1 MGRNP
6 RDREQD
12 AAAISAAAERL
23 LAGTPLRSASGRLTA
38 SELII
43 ESGLRRDVVYPVHQG
58 LVDEFRLRVK
68 AQNVVPTAMQ
78 DLADERDRLQEELT
92 EARTSLAAE
101 QSMTAYLRRLVAELS
116 VELECTRLE
125 QEQSADSSVVHLLRP
140 HDQTHQLRLRRGL

>member
-43 ESGLRRDVVYPVHQG
+43 ESGLRRDVVYPVHQR

-78 DLADERDRLQEELT
+78 DLVNERDRLQDELT

-116 VELECTRLE
+116 VELECIRLE

-140 HDQTHQLRLRRGL
+140 HDQLRLRRGP